1 MFHFLETDIREQK
14 KYEMR
19 TQTSVD
25 NTVNDLRYEIK
36 FENCVKDKNNFFI
49 KWKTAFFSWKKKIL
63 FSDTHFL
70 KIPKNLVTSAF
81 FFAEADTKK
90 HRYASA
96 KASNAALV
104 KLTDWI
110 IKNDNVINFA
120 TFFCK
125 LFQHY
130 QTSNVIWLSATWLL
144 ILWLEVVKIKA
155 FIHHKAC

>member
-49 KWKTAFFSWKKKIL
+49 KWNIAFLSWTKIL
-63 FSDTHFL
+63 FLETHFL
-70 KIPKNLVTSAF
+70 KIPKDLIKPQH
-81 FFAEADTKK
+81 FFAKTDTKK
-90 HRYASA
+90 HRYALA

-110 IKNDNVINFA
+110 IKNDYVIKYVM
-120 TFFCK
+120 FFCK
-125 LFQHY
+125 WFEHD
-130 QTSNVIWLSATWLL
+130 
-144 ILWLEVVKIKA
+144 
-155 FIHHKAC
+155 